1 MQTIP
6 LEGVTA
12 TDEEDGDIS
21 GSIEVLNN
29 EVDTTKVGIY
39 EVTYKVT
46 DSQGASTTKTI
57 YVAVT
62 PSNTSNASPH
72 WSREYHLR
80 LSW

>member
-1 MQTIP
+1 M
-6 LEGVTA
+6 TA

-46 DSQGASTTKTI
+46 DSQGASTTKDVFNVNCK
-57 YVAVT
+57 YQ
-62 PSNTSNASPH
+62 N
-72 WSREYHLR
+72 RKC
-80 LSW
+80 